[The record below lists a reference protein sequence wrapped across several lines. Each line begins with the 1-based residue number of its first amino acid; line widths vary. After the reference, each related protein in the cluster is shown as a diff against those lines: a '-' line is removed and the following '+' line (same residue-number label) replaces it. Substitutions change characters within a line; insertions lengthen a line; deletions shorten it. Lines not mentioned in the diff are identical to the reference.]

1 MECEAKSVLELI
13 ENVKQK
19 GDQKSVD
26 AIYRIF
32 EESFKTSALIH
43 FKHHR
48 FDYEI
53 AQLPDGDKRKER
65 FIFSE
70 AYLAFRDACESY
82 IPSRCSFQT
91 WLSFKI
97 EKRFMGLSKKRYD
110 LKKAREAM
118 RFCEGGGNVSLGG
131 YAKFGKSVVW
141 RQYETDNHEPDALDA
156 SEADVMKALFSV
168 LPKDGAAYKSTTAL
182 YKSFVDGFENQNE
195 ASRRL
200 GISQQAVSKNCISAR
215 KRLPHKLQ
223 EKILEILRK

>member
-1 MECEAKSVLELI
+1 MESEAKSILELI

-26 AIYRIF
+26 ALYGIF
-32 EESFKTSALIH
+32 EESFRTSALIH

-65 FIFSE
+65 FIISE
-70 AYLAFRDACESY
+70 AYLAFRDACRSY
-82 IPSRCSFQT
+82 KPSKGPFQP
-91 WLSFKI
+91 WLSYKI
-97 EKRFMGLSKKRYD
+97 EKRFMGLCKKKYD
-110 LKKAREAM
+110 RKVAREAM

-131 YAKFGKSVVW
+131 YTKFGKSVVW

-156 SEADVMKALFSV
+156 NEANVTKALFSV
-168 LPKDGAAYKSTTAL
+168 LPKDGAAYMATTAL

-195 ASRRL
+195 AARRL
-200 GISQQAVSKNCISAR
+200 GISQQAVSKNCKSAR
-215 KRLPHKLQ
+215 KRLPLKLQ

>member
-1 MECEAKSVLELI
+1 MECEAKSILELI
-13 ENVKQK
+13 ETVKQK

-26 AIYRIF
+26 ALYRIF

-43 FKHHR
+43 FGHHR

-70 AYLAFRDACESY
+70 AYFAFRDACKSY
-82 IPSRCSFQT
+82 NPSKCSFQT

-97 EKRFMGLSKKRYD
+97 ERRFMGLCKKRYER
-110 LKKAREAM
+110 KMAREAM
-118 RFCEGGGNVSLGG
+118 RFREGDGNVSLGG

-141 RQYETDNHEPDALDA
+141 RQYETDNHEPDVLGAN
-156 SEADVMKALFSV
+156 EANVMKSLFST
-168 LPKDGAAYKSTTAL
+168 LPKDSAAYKSTTAL

-195 ASRRL
+195 AARRL
-200 GISQQAVSKNCISAR
+200 GKRQQTISKNCKSAR
-215 KRLPHKLQ
+215 KRLPLKLQ